1 MGVETGAAT
10 ESGTPKDTVHMNIS
24 IAVSARDGFADD
36 KDRAIE
42 LRSSILP
49 ALTRNESVVV
59 DFAGVAYATQSFVHA
74 LIAEALQ
81 RYGEG
86 ALDLIEFRNCSDAVR
101 TAIEVVVGYTLDGFA
116 QKGA

>member
-1 MGVETGAAT
+1 MAI
-10 ESGTPKDTVHMNIS
+10 SIS
-24 IAVSARDGFADD
+24 IAVRTTDGFADD

-49 ALTRNESVVV
+49 ALARNESVIL
-59 DFAGVAYATQSFVHA
+59 DFAGVAYATQSFIHA

-81 RYGEG
+81 RYGEDV
-86 ALDLIEFRNCSDAVR
+86 LDRVEFRNCSDAVR